1 MARERKI
8 PFNNLT
14 SADEL
19 FLSQEERDD
28 IKREKVFDV
37 ELDTLDPF
45 PNHPFQVKE
54 DTLMQ
59 ETLESV
65 SRVGILA
72 PAIVREKDDGRYE
85 IVSGHRRKHAA
96 ELLGLKTLPVI
107 IRNLSDDEAVIHMTD
122 TNLQREEILPS
133 EKAFA
138 YKMKL
143 DALKRQGQRS
153 DLTSSQ
159 VGTKLQGKRSLDIIG
174 EAAGDSRN
182 TVHRYIR
189 LTELIPEILSKV
201 DEGKIAISP
210 AVELSYLTKEEQAS
224 LFDAM
229 ECESCTPSHAQAI
242 KLKKFSQDGKLTPEV
257 ISSIMMEEK
266 GNQVE
271 SFKIP
276 KDSISRFFKP
286 GTSKEKIEA
295 RIVKALDFLERAE
308 KKREGM
314 ER

>member
-8 PFNNLT
+8 PFDKLT
-14 SADEL
+14 SVDEL
-19 FLSQEERDD
+19 FLSQEDRDD

-37 ELDTLDPF
+37 ELDALDPF

-54 DTLMQ
+54 DALMQ

-72 PAIVREKDDGRYE
+72 PAIVREKQDGRYE

-107 IRNLSDDEAVIHMTD
+107 IRNLTNDEAVIHMTD

-143 DALKRQGQRS
+143 DALKRQGQRT

-159 VGTKLQGKRSLDIIG
+159 LGMKLQGKQSLDIIG

-189 LTELIPEILSKV
+189 LTELIPEMLERV

-210 AVELSYLTKEEQAS
+210 AVELSYLTKDEQTE
-224 LFDAM
+224 LYDAM
-229 ECESCTPSHAQAI
+229 ERESCTPSHAQTI

-266 GNQVE
+266 PNQVE

-276 KDSISRFFKP
+276 KDKISRFFKP
-286 GTSKEKIEA
+286 GTSKETMEA
-295 RIVKALDFLERAE
+295 RIIKGLELLERAE

>member
-8 PFNNLT
+8 PFDKLT
-14 SADEL
+14 SVDEL
-19 FLSQEERDD
+19 FLSQEDRDD

-37 ELDTLDPF
+37 ELDALDPF

-54 DTLMQ
+54 DALMQ

-72 PAIVREKDDGRYE
+72 PAIVREKQDGRYE

-143 DALKRQGQRS
+143 DALKRQGQRT

-159 VGTKLQGKRSLDIIG
+159 VGMKLQGKQSLDIIG

-189 LTELIPEILSKV
+189 LTELIPEMLERV

-210 AVELSYLTKEEQAS
+210 AVELSYLTKEEQTE

-229 ECESCTPSHAQAI
+229 ERESCTPSHAQTI

-266 GNQVE
+266 PNQVE
-271 SFKIP
+271 NFKIP
-276 KDSISRFFKP
+276 KDKISRFFKP
-286 GTSKEKIEA
+286 GTSKETMEA
-295 RIVKALDFLERAE
+295 RIIKGLELLERAE